1 MVENGNHTQMKILL
15 VDDVAFFRDV
25 MRDYFR
31 RTPVTVL
38 FAAGG
43 QEAIDLAGRECPD
56 LIYMD
61 VSMPGMS
68 GTEACRKLKANPRLA
83 KIPVLLIFTPDRD
96 ASEDEVKASGCDGYL
111 KKPFGREEFLN
122 LGHRYLYHIER
133 RERRVP
139 CQMTVDF
146 TIAGKTFQGRGV
158 DISMH
163 GLYIEFRD
171 EVPPQKIVE
180 ISFLLPTVS
189 PHRVRGKGRVA
200 WVNQGFPRRNLGLP
214 QGFGIEIQSIDMESV
229 DVIKRFLEKI

>member
-1 MVENGNHTQMKILL
+1 MPGENSLMKVLL

-31 RTPVTVL
+31 RTPANML
-38 FAAGG
+38 FAASG
-43 QEAIDLAGRECPD
+43 QEAIDLAAKEGPD

-61 VSMPGMS
+61 VAMPGMS
-68 GTEACRKLKANPRLA
+68 GIEACRKIKATPHLA

-133 RERRVP
+133 RERRVE

-146 TIAGKTFQGRGV
+146 VISGKSYQGRGV

-163 GLYIEFRD
+163 GLYVEFRD
-171 EVPPQKIVE
+171 EVPPQKIIE
-180 ISFLLPTVS
+180 ASFLLPTVS
-189 PHRVRGKGRVA
+189 SYRIRVKGRVA
-200 WVNQGFPRRNLGLP
+200 WVNQGFPRKNLSTP

-229 DVIKRFLEKI
+229 DVIKRFIERG

>member
-1 MVENGNHTQMKILL
+1 MSVETAHMKILL

-31 RTPVTVL
+31 RTPVTTF
-38 FAAGG
+38 FAGN
-43 QEAIDLAGRECPD
+43 GREALTMAASEFPD

-61 VSMPGMS
+61 VAMPEMS
-68 GTEACRKLKANPRLA
+68 GIEACRALKANQRLA

-96 ASEDEVKASGCDGYL
+96 ASEEEVISSGCDGYL

-146 TIAGKTFQGRGV
+146 TIAGKVYQGRGV
-158 DISMH
+158 DLSLH
-163 GLYIEFRD
+163 GLYVEFRD
-171 EVPPQKIVE
+171 EVPPQKLIE
-180 ISFLLPTVS
+180 ASFILPTVS
-189 PHRVRGKGRVA
+189 PHRVRAKGRVA
-200 WVNQGFPRRNLGLP
+200 WVNQGFPRKNLSLP
-214 QGFGIEIQSIDMESV
+214 QGFGIEIHSIDMESV
-229 DVIKRFLEKI
+229 DVIKRFLEKA